1 MRTAIT
7 SRAWRS
13 RSVGWAVPRALVIAG
28 AFVAL
33 AWPAQIPVSA
43 PAVHIVWMGGS
54 DCPPCEAW
62 RRDELPKLKA
72 SAEFKP
78 VTFSYVTKVIRSSVP
93 SSLFLPSEVRPY
105 KDKLDHASSMRT
117 GSPQV
122 AILVNGE
129 VFDYFHGT
137 RSADEMVQMLAAI
150 RSGGAYPFSRCV
162 KVSKTWRQCEVRG

>member
-1 MRTAIT
+1 MKIAIT
-7 SRAWRS
+7 SRSLRS
-13 RSVGWAVPRALVIAG
+13 NAPGWAVQRALAAAG

-33 AWPAQIPVSA
+33 ACPAQTRVA

-78 VTFSYVTKVIRSSVP
+78 ITFSYVTKVIRSSVP
-93 SSLFLPSEVRPY
+93 SSLFLPAEVRPY
-105 KDKLDHASSMRT
+105 KDKLDYASSMRT

-137 RSADEMVQMLAAI
+137 RSADEMVQMLTAI
-150 RSGGAYPFSRCV
+150 RLDNTYPFSRCV
-162 KVSKTWRQCEVRG
+162 KVSKSWRQCEVRG